1 MVSTPSLVTSPN
13 KIMSTLVIYLD
24 APMQSWGASSKFQY
38 RETGAFPTK
47 SALVGILAAACGVN
61 KHAPDE
67 AEKLAPL
74 TALKLTVVKI
84 DKIGIP
90 TSRLTDFHTVGG
102 GYPDTTSGKM
112 HIPPIAEKTK
122 GGGLKWKSPDKRT
135 VITRRSYLTD
145 AAFIA
150 LFEGDFT
157 TLGKLQEAL
166 LDPVWGVWF
175 GRKTCL
181 PATPLTPT
189 LGETPQQALDTLC
202 QTIPALKSRPLA
214 EFEYQTETHPSDNA
228 EDGRIFQSDQP
239 IAFGDHQGPV
249 PASYRARG
257 ITHHRP
263 DTP

>member
-1 MVSTPSLVTSPN
+1 
-13 KIMSTLVIYLD
+13 MSTLAIYLD
-24 APMQSWGASSKFQY
+24 APMQSWGVSSKFQF

-47 SALVGILAAACGVN
+47 SALVGILAAACGID

-67 AEKLAPL
+67 AEKLALL

-84 DKIGIP
+84 EKLNIP

-102 GYPDTTSGKM
+102 GYDKKESLREKMSIPKKASGA
-112 HIPPIAEKTK
+112 PFT
-122 GGGLKWKSPDKRT
+122 T

-145 AAFIA
+145 AAFVAI
-150 LFEGDFT
+150 FEGNST
-157 TLGKLQEAL
+157 TLEKLQAAL

-189 LGETPQQALDTLC
+189 LGETPQQALDSLC
-202 QTIPALKSRPLA
+202 QTIPGVESCPLA
-214 EFEYQTETHPSDNA
+214 EFEYQTEALPSDTA
-228 EDGRIFQSDQP
+228 ADGIFFQSDQP

-249 PASYRARG
+249 PAPYRSRG
-257 ITHHRP
+257 IIHHQP
-263 DTP
+263 DIP

>member
-1 MVSTPSLVTSPN
+1 MP
-13 KIMSTLVIYLD
+13 TLAIYLD
-24 APMQSWGASSKFQY
+24 APMQSWGASSKFQF

-47 SALVGILAAACGVN
+47 SALVGILAAACGIN

-67 AEKLAPL
+67 AKKLAPL

-84 DKIGIP
+84 EKIDIP

-102 GYPDTTSGKM
+102 GYDKKASLREKMSIPKKASGA
-112 HIPPIAEKTK
+112 PF
-122 GGGLKWKSPDKRT
+122 GT

-145 AAFIA
+145 AAFVA
-150 LFEGDFT
+150 LFEGDAT
-157 TLGKLQEAL
+157 TLEKLQTAL

-189 LGETPQQALDTLC
+189 LGESPQQALDTLC

-228 EDGRIFQSDQP
+228 EDGRFFQSDQP

-249 PASYRARG
+249 PAPYRARG

-263 DTP
+263 DIP